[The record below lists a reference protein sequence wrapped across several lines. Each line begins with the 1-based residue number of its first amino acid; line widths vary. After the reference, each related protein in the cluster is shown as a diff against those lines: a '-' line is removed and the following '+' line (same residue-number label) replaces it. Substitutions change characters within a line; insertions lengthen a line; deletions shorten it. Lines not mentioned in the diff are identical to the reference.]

1 VVWALLSPP
10 CHLTQ
15 ALTRLGAQHPYYSV
29 LASRGEVTL
38 HQVACDCTLLYITG
52 LLWVTQGARADEDS
66 YLQRA

>member
-1 VVWALLSPP
+1 MVWALLSPP
-10 CHLTQ
+10 YRFIQ
-15 ALTRLGAQHPYYSV
+15 ALTLGVHHSYFSV

-38 HQVACDCTLLYITG
+38 HQVACDCTLLYITV